1 MGSTSLI
8 VLTILLSLLYA
19 TLGGYS
25 LYRLFILRSRIKSW
39 IYQQLFFGFMI
50 IFSIC
55 RVTNFMI
62 QLFFRAGPLIQNTY
76 FKILLTFSGDFFI
89 SAFLL
94 LIFAEAETYY
104 QNIQR
109 FHKIRIGKLLTASLV
124 IFFIFEIP
132 PKQGKLE
139 LVPVESVNEETPIL
153 NN

>member
-50 IFSIC
+50 IFSISC
-55 RVTNFMI
+55 IILHLVRI
-62 QLFFRAGPLIQNTY
+62 PLILIAGYREKQWFKSPWEDATFIFCY
-76 FKILLTFSGDFFI
+76 FFFS
-89 SAFLL
+89 
-94 LIFAEAETYY
+94 E
-104 QNIQR
+104 
-109 FHKIRIGKLLTASLV
+109 LLTASLV